1 MSILFASDLPS
12 PESFKALR
20 DSADWGD
27 ISLQEAKAVLNS
39 SLGGVSAHQ
48 ERELIAMARFV
59 GDGVL
64 NIYIQDVVVT
74 KACRGNGIGREL
86 ISRVLS
92 DIQAKVPNSCSIGL
106 MAAKG
111 QEKFYEQFGFIQ
123 RPSHVYGAGMFASL
137 GELSHSK
144 GSAG

>member
-86 ISRVLS
+86 ISRVR
-92 DIQAKVPNSCSIGL
+92 CSIAERKTSHLVAPMAVMEEKAVMSGL
-106 MAAKG
+106 WPTK
-111 QEKFYEQFGFIQ
+111 I
-123 RPSHVYGAGMFASL
+123 
-137 GELSHSK
+137 
-144 GSAG
+144 